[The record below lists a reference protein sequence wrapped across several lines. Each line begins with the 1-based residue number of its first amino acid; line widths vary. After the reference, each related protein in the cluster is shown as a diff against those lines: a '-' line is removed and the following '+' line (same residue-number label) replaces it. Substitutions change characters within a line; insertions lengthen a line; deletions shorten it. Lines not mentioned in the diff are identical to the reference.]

1 MAAYALTQYAA
12 PATEPIGLEE
22 AKQHLRVFVNDD
34 DAMIARLIAG
44 ARAACELATG
54 RQLVTATW
62 ELRLDGFPSGLE
74 PIYLPLGKLQ
84 SVTHVKYLDSDGTE
98 QTFSS
103 ANYRVGS
110 YREPAEVTLAYGQSW
125 PALRGV
131 RDQVTVRFVCGYGA
145 AESVPQLLKQGML
158 LMIGTLYAGRED
170 AITGTITAKMP
181 RAADDIFAQFAIGD
195 EFHVYQQ

>member
-12 PATEPIGLEE
+12 PATEPIGLDE
-22 AKQHLRVFVNDD
+22 AKQHLRVYVNDD
-34 DAMIARLIAG
+34 DALIARLIAG
-44 ARAACELATG
+44 ARAACELATA

-84 SVTHVKYLDSDGTE
+84 SVTHIKYLDSDGTE

-110 YREPAEVTLAYGQSW
+110 YREPAEVTLAYQQSW
-125 PALRGV
+125 PSLRGV

-158 LMIGTLYAGRED
+158 LHIGSAYINRED
-170 AITGTITAKMP
+170 IAASMSKLP
-181 RAADDIFAQFAIGD
+181 RAAEDIFAQFALGD
-195 EFHVYQQ
+195 EFHVYQH